1 MVSMHN
7 VNYLVF
13 DEADRMLDMGFEPQ
27 IRKIVAR
34 CPGDRQTL
42 FFTATWPKEVRRL
55 ASEFLAEPVIIYVG
69 DTTGALRVNK
79 DVCQKIFVT
88 RGPQEKDRYLADCIR
103 KETQAAAGGVARVIV
118 FANAKRMCD
127 QLERTLPRAVGGF

>member
-27 IRKIVAR
+27 IRKI
-34 CPGDRQTL
+34 
-42 FFTATWPKEVRRL
+42 
-55 ASEFLAEPVIIYVG
+55 
-69 DTTGALRVNK
+69 
-79 DVCQKIFVT
+79 
-88 RGPQEKDRYLADCIR
+88 EKDRYLADCIR

-127 QLERTLPRAVGGF
+127 QLERTLPRPWG